1 MDYYIYT
8 HMYLKVFLLSSA
20 SQKKV
25 QELEQRNE
33 EVKEK
38 MKQQNESELRTN
50 IDILSSNIRLLVTIV
65 FSRSTF
71 LVCITI

>member
-38 MKQQNESELRTN
+38 MKQQNERELRTN
-50 IDILSSNIRLLVTIV
+50 IDILSSNIRLLVTIA

>member
-38 MKQQNESELRTN
+38 MKQQNERELRTN
-50 IDILSSNIRLLVTIV
+50 IDISSNIRLLVTIA

>member
-1 MDYYIYT
+1 
-8 HMYLKVFLLSSA
+8 MYLKVFLLSSA

-50 IDILSSNIRLLVTIV
+50 IDILSSNIRLLVTIAFFTV
-65 FSRSTF
+65 NFSR
-71 LVCITI
+71 LHHNII

>member
-8 HMYLKVFLLSSA
+8 HMHLKLFLRSSA